1 MASMKRKM
9 AKFPIGTIV
18 QPDGY
23 LTTRTSIAA
32 MANAM
37 NFTDAIDCLS
47 LLLFFT
53 ALLASFGKPFF
64 ADGNNPQIANSGTC
78 SANSSQMR

>member
-9 AKFPIGTIV
+9 AKIPSGTIV

-23 LTTRTSIAA
+23 LTARTSITA
-32 MANAM
+32 MANAK
-37 NFTDAIDCLS
+37 NFTAAIDCLS
-47 LLLFFT
+47 ALLFFT

-64 ADGNNPQIANSGTC
+64 AG
-78 SANSSQMR
+78 